1 MNRTW
6 VAAIA
11 LIAAVA
17 LPSGVFAH
25 VGHPHRF
32 MGTVSAVD
40 AEQIDVKTKDGTVL
54 TFTLDEKTIYRQG
67 KTKVVGK
74 LPKVGERVV
83 VSAMEVEEGQMMTA
97 ETVQLPVP
105 ATASR

>member
-1 MNRTW
+1 MSRTW
-6 VAAIA
+6 IAAIA
-11 LIAAVA
+11 LIVAVA
-17 LPSGVFAH
+17 LPSVVFGH
-25 VGHPHRF
+25 EGHPHRF

-40 AEQIDVKTKDGTVL
+40 DTQIEVETKDGEVL

-67 KTKVVGK
+67 KTQVVGR
-74 LPKVGERVV
+74 LLEVGQRVV
-83 VSAMEVEEGQMMTA
+83 VSALEAEEGQTMTA

>member
-1 MNRTW
+1 
-6 VAAIA
+6 
-11 LIAAVA
+11 
-17 LPSGVFAH
+17 
-25 VGHPHRF
+25 

-40 AEQIDVKTKDGTVL
+40 DTQIEVETKDGEVL

-67 KTKVVGK
+67 KTQVVGR
-74 LPKVGERVV
+74 LLEVGQRVV
-83 VSAMEVEEGQMMTA
+83 VSALEVEEGQTMTA